1 MGNEEKAKE
10 FVGYGLPATGTIRW
24 VGEYPKFVHFP
35 LLFSITSLFFYKSK
49 LILQCHIFR

>member
-1 MGNEEKAKE
+1 MGNEEKTKE

-35 LLFSITSLFFYKSK
+35 LFPPFILDHFFV
-49 LILQCHIFR
+49 LL